1 MANSVAAKGAPKSG
15 EGIGKRLSKFFR
27 ESYVEVVK
35 KASWPSRLELR
46 KSTIVVILAVL
57 VVATYIGVW
66 DYVLS
71 IFTSPLFG
79 GHAGFKVK

>member
-1 MANSVAAKGAPKSG
+1 MANSVAAKGAPKSR

-27 ESYVEVVK
+27 ESYIEVFK
-35 KASWPSRLELR
+35 KASWPTRVELR

-66 DYVLS
+66 DYILS

-79 GHAGFKVK
+79 GSGSIKTK